1 MHSPICGAIFK
12 ACGWNALQSA
22 CDDYNP
28 PIAGNAEKEFAAGDV
43 ARFSDK
49 EIHGLLNDGD
59 EEFVYIS
66 VTAPPINF
74 GYAYKDKK

>member
-1 MHSPICGAIFK
+1 M
-12 ACGWNALQSA
+12 
-22 CDDYNP
+22 

-43 ARFSDK
+43 SRFSDK

-59 EEFVYIS
+59 DEFVCIS

-74 GYAYKDKK
+74 GYAYKHKK